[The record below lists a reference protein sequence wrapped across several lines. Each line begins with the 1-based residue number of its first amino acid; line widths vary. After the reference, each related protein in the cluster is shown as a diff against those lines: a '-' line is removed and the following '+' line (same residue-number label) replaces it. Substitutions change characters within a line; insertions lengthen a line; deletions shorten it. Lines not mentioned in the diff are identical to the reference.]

1 MTLNKPTTMNEIE
14 EIRNRIHTIRG
25 KQVMLDKDLAELYG
39 VEVKNLNKAVNR
51 NIERFPEDFM
61 FRLTKEEYDF
71 LRFQNGTI
79 KSGRG
84 EHSKYLPYV
93 FTEQGVAMLSG
104 VLRSP
109 IAIEAN
115 IRIMRTFVAV
125 RQYIASNRCDHCQV
139 ESKVDKLA
147 AYIEEILADQNEIN
161 EDTRNAIAVLQAAV
175 FSDSTEEKSK
185 RIFSMEVKGFKK
197 EE

>member
-1 MTLNKPTTMNEIE
+1 MNGIE
-14 EIRNRIHTIRG
+14 EIRNCIHVIRG
-25 KQVMLDKDLAELYG
+25 KQVMFDKDLAKLYG

-104 VLRSP
+104 VLRSST
-109 IAIEAN
+109 AIQVN
-115 IRIMRTFVAV
+115 IRIMRAFVAV
-125 RQYIASNRCDHCQV
+125 RQYLSSLPVGGV
-139 ESKVDKLA
+139 EIESRINKL
-147 AYIEEILADQNEIN
+147 EQLFDESLRDNNDIN
-161 EDTRNAIAVLQAAV
+161 EDTRMRLEQIEQAIA
-175 FSDSTEEKSK
+175 EM
-185 RIFSMEVKGFKK
+185 RIDMRHLLGSGNPGRTIIKGFNKK
-197 EE
+197 

>member
-1 MTLNKPTTMNEIE
+1 MSELE
-14 EIRNRIHTIRG
+14 EIRNRIYEIRG
-25 KQVMLDKDLAELYG
+25 RQVMLDKDLAELYG
-39 VEVKNLNKAVNR
+39 VEVKNLNKAVGR
-51 NIERFPEDFM
+51 NIDRFPDDFM
-61 FRLTKEEYDF
+61 FRLTKEEYDS

-109 IAIEAN
+109 IAVQVN

-125 RQYIASNRCDHCQV
+125 RQYLSSASCNNCRLEGEV
-139 ESKVDKLA
+139 KKLA
-147 AYIEEILADQNEIN
+147 VYIDEILADQNEIN

-175 FSDSTEEKSK
+175 FSDEPQEKTK
-185 RIFSMEVKGFKK
+185 RIFEMEVKGFKK
-197 EE
+197 KE

>member
-1 MTLNKPTTMNEIE
+1 MNGIE
-14 EIRNRIHTIRG
+14 EIRNRIYDIRG
-25 KQVMLDKDLAELYG
+25 RQVMLDKDLAELYG
-39 VEVKNLNKAVNR
+39 VEVKNLNKAVSR
-51 NIERFPEDFM
+51 NIERFPTDFM
-61 FRLTKEEYDF
+61 FQLTKEEYDF

-79 KSGRG
+79 KKGRG

-109 IAIEAN
+109 IAVEVN
-115 IRIMRTFVAV
+115 IRIMRTFAAV
-125 RQYIASNRCDHCQV
+125 RQYLAQSKCGNCQLEGEV
-139 ESKVDKLA
+139 KRLA

-175 FSDSTEEKSK
+175 FPDVPEEKEK
-185 RIFSMEVKGFKK
+185 RVFQMEVKGFKS
-197 EE
+197 EY